1 MPCSWRG
8 GLFAYL
14 RPLPDDCFS
23 DRPTAAS
30 GHRRFGWW
38 CMVGLIGAAAL
49 PARSLGQ
56 KAEPTGVQVQM
67 RHTDFHVDSSIVLRI
82 DFLRG
87 ELQPTSA
94 EHAPYFDDKN
104 SFTLAIDSAR
114 IAIAPRALGDLL
126 NRYTFAYPGSPL
138 RRLTVS
144 VEKGQIKQQGT
155 MRGISF
161 TILGDLTLTP
171 EGELRLHPRSVKA
184 AGVGV
189 GGLMKFFGLH
199 LEKLVKLHG
208 VRGVRI
214 DKNDFYLDP
223 PKLLPPPLV
232 KGRVG
237 AVQVSDTA
245 MVLTF
250 QPNDSDGVKLLTVPN
265 PKARNYMFYRGGV
278 LRFGKLTMHDAD
290 LMIVDADPEDPFDF
304 FLDHYNAQ
312 LVAGYEK
319 NTPDHG
325 LIVLM
330 PDYKRTPALPREP
343 RGSRENKKQRS

>member
-1 MPCSWRG
+1 MA
-8 GLFAYL
+8 LL
-14 RPLPDDCFS
+14 
-23 DRPTAAS
+23 
-30 GHRRFGWW
+30 
-38 CMVGLIGAAAL
+38 AAAGH
-49 PARSLGQ
+49 PASALGQ
-56 KAEPTGVQVQM
+56 KPEAMAVQVQM

-82 DFLRG
+82 EFLRG
-87 ELQPTSA
+87 ELQPISA
-94 EHAPYFDDKN
+94 EHSPYFDDKN

-161 TILGDLTLTP
+161 TILSNLTLTP
-171 EGELRLHPRSVKA
+171 KGELRLHPSSVKA

-189 GGLMKFFGLH
+189 GGLMKFLGLH
-199 LEKLVKLHG
+199 LEKLVKLRG

-214 DKNDFYLDP
+214 DKDDFYLNP
-223 PKLLPPPLV
+223 PDLLPPPRV

-237 AVQVSDTA
+237 GVQVTDTA
-245 MVLTF
+245 LTLTF
-250 QPNDSDGVKLLTVPN
+250 QPTDSAEIKLLTVPD
-265 PKARNYMFYRGGV
+265 PKAANYMFYRGGV

-290 LMIVDADPEDPFDF
+290 LMIVDAEPEDPFDF

-319 NTPDHG
+319 NTPDQG
-325 LIVLM
+325 LIVFM
-330 PDYKRTPALPREP
+330 PDYKKTPPLPAKPAQPGRKP
-343 RGSRENKKQRS
+343 KA

>member
-1 MPCSWRG
+1 
-8 GLFAYL
+8 
-14 RPLPDDCFS
+14 
-23 DRPTAAS
+23 
-30 GHRRFGWW
+30 
-38 CMVGLIGAAAL
+38 MVGLLGGAAL
-49 PARSLGQ
+49 PTRALGQ
-56 KAEPTGVQVQM
+56 KPEPTGVQVQM

-87 ELQPTSA
+87 ELQRTSA

-114 IAIAPRALGDLL
+114 IAIAPRTLGDLL

-171 EGELRLHPRSVKA
+171 KGELRLHPSSVKVV
-184 AGVGV
+184 GVGV

-214 DKNDFYLDP
+214 DKDDFYLDP
-223 PKLLPPPLV
+223 PNLLPPPLV

-237 AVQVSDTA
+237 GVQVSDTA
-245 MVLTF
+245 MALTF
-250 QPNDSDGVKLLTVPN
+250 QPNDSGGVKLLTIPD

-290 LMIVDADPEDPFDF
+290 LLIVDAEPEDPFDF

-325 LIVLM
+325 LIVFM
-330 PDYKRTPALPREP
+330 PDYKRTPALPRERSGP
-343 RGSRENKKQRS
+343 RENKKTKAHSDSRAPGR